1 VLFSSRVRVRI
12 RFSVWLVSGYADV
25 YNIYSTF
32 GCHCTIIPVRIAQ
45 CLLNS
50 CVKIF
55 KGSRWLEI
63 FYVVSDVEN
72 QHLMHPEFDGTRV
85 SCLED

>member
-1 VLFSSRVRVRI
+1 MLNIACYLVVGLGLGLDLVCG
-12 RFSVWLVSGYADV
+12 WL
-25 YNIYSTF
+25 
-32 GCHCTIIPVRIAQ
+32 IAQ

-63 FYVVSDVEN
+63 FYVVSDIEN
-72 QHLMHPEFDGTRV
+72 QHLMYPEFDGTRV